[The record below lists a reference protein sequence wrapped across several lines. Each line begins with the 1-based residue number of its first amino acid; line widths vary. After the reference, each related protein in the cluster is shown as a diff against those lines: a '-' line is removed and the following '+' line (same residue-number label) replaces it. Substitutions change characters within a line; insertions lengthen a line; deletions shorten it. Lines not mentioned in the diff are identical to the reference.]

1 MYFSIYA
8 FHDLA
13 KQLLPKDGV
22 DYILSNKSNQDLLE
36 EHFREQIARGNSNE
50 NPSLKECTDN
60 NCWLQIQKWSV
71 PCEEILVVDRKNRP

>member
-50 NPSLKECTDN
+50 NPSLKECMDN
-60 NCWLQIQKWSV
+60 KRKL
-71 PCEEILVVDRKNRP
+71 LVANSEMVRAM